1 MFANGQ
7 KYKAFI
13 LKYKALIS
21 KYMPYI
27 FKQKP
32 CVFFCLHIASKIHA
46 IQLSPNPVFPLKN
59 LFSRLFIPIPCN
71 NPRHFIVNKYIVRS
85 RNRHG
90 ANKTHHPCEAI
101 HVTYLSVTHS
111 CGCACRMHHKQK
123 HTRNALLPLVHRK
136 IQHIFQRTRGL
147 QTGSACPT
155 ARQQRQFHR
164 NASRLCREQ
173 QRHSRHGKEQFQHG
187 YREMLKSH

>member
-46 IQLSPNPVFPLKN
+46 IQLSPNPVFP
-59 LFSRLFIPIPCN
+59 
-71 NPRHFIVNKYIVRS
+71 
-85 RNRHG
+85 
-90 ANKTHHPCEAI
+90 
-101 HVTYLSVTHS
+101 
-111 CGCACRMHHKQK
+111 
-123 HTRNALLPLVHRK
+123 
-136 IQHIFQRTRGL
+136 
-147 QTGSACPT
+147 
-155 ARQQRQFHR
+155 
-164 NASRLCREQ
+164 
-173 QRHSRHGKEQFQHG
+173 
-187 YREMLKSH
+187 